1 MQVIYEWRISEPPPD
16 GLVSVVIR
24 VTDAEARAL
33 IDAPEPT
40 DPVGQAVWQ
49 ALRVAE
55 NAGELVIPS

>member
-1 MQVIYEWRISEPPPD
+1 MITVFEWQIPD
-16 GLVSVVIR
+16 PQPEGTVSLVIR
-24 VTDAEARAL
+24 MTLDEARAL

>member
-1 MQVIYEWRISEPPPD
+1 MQVFYEWRIAEPPPD

-33 IDAPEPT
+33 IDEPEPT

-55 NAGELVIPS
+55 NTGELVLPS